1 MGFYVNGFL
10 SILYKPLYRDNT
22 VYIITHKKAINQP
35 VDHTGGTQHTL

>member
-10 SILYKPLYRDNT
+10 SILYKPLYREKT
-22 VYIITHKKAINQP
+22 VYIKHHKKAINRP